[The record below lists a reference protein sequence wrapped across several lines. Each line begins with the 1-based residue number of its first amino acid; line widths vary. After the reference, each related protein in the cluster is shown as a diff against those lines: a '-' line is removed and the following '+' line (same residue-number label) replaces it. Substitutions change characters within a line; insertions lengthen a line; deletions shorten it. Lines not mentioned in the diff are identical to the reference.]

1 MVKVNVIFNDIRALK
16 LKSHFA
22 AGVLGDSICFGIFV
36 VYQFHPGT

>member
-1 MVKVNVIFNDIRALK
+1 MAIFGPGE

-22 AGVLGDSICFGIFV
+22 AGAVGDSIRFCIFV